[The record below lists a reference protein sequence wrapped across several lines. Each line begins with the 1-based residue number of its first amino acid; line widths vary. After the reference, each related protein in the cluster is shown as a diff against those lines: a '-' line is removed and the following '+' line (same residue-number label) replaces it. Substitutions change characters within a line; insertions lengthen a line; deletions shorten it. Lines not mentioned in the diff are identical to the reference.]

1 MSGIHGFDR
10 ALFQKRLRKRIKELD
25 ISQKEAAARSGV
37 SQATIEKW
45 LSGKTEG
52 RLNDKND
59 NNKYPY
65 VPSLDTICKVAAGLG
80 VSVDYFVNPDM
91 DCLTVSNQ
99 MIHDYIGLSDAAID
113 ALIEDKKRPLHIIDT
128 INLLLGNI
136 RKIPIINR
144 LFTDTYMFLLTNPK
158 WFKSLDGTFK
168 DNYIMLESNFE
179 NAAYPRLHGL
189 GVGLYSENVGGL
201 FLQNITSHLS
211 VIKDHLTP
219 KS

>member
-1 MSGIHGFDR
+1 MSGVNGFDK
-10 ALFQKRLRKRIKELD
+10 ALFQKRLRKRLKDLD

-45 LSGKTEG
+45 LNGKSEG
-52 RLNDKND
+52 RVDQSN
-59 NNKYPY
+59 NNKSPY
-65 VPSLDTICKVAAGLG
+65 IPSLDTICKVAAGLG
-80 VSVDYFVNPDM
+80 VSIDYFVNPDF

-99 MIHDYIGLSDAAID
+99 MIHDYIGLSDAAIN

-128 INLLLGNI
+128 INLLLGNVSKNPTI
-136 RKIPIINR
+136 HK
-144 LFTDTYMFLLTNPK
+144 LFLDIYMYLLTNPK

-168 DNYIMLESNFE
+168 DNYIMLESEFD
-179 NAAYPRLHGL
+179 NAAYPSLHGL
-189 GVGLYSENVGGL
+189 GIGLYTENVGGL